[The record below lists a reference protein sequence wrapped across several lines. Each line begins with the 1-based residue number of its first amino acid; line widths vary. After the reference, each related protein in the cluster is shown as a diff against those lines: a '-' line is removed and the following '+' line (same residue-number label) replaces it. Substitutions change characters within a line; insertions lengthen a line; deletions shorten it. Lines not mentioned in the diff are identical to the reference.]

1 MLDGIK
7 TKLSMRKN
15 VKAEQ
20 LGEASRVKKDYE
32 SAPKT
37 ENNLERSPK
46 KDTFTSSSSA
56 DTKKVT
62 VKK

>member
-7 TKLSMRKN
+7 TKLGMRKT
-15 VKAEQ
+15 VKAEP

-32 SAPKT
+32 TAPKT
-37 ENNLERSPK
+37 DNKLERSPK
-46 KDTFTSSSSA
+46 KDTFTSSSSEN
-56 DTKKVT
+56 TKTVT